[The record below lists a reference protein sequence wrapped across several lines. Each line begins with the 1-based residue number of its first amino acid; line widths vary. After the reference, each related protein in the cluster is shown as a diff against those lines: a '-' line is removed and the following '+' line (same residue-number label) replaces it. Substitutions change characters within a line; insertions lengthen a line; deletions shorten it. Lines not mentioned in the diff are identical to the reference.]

1 MTNPPEYP
9 IDQPVKMPQQ
19 GIWPPSVHRFDDK
32 TVTAL
37 RLAEVTGRPLLMR
50 GLPGVGKSQTARAA
64 AAFAGRPFLAH
75 VIDARTEPHDL
86 MWRFD
91 QVRRLADAQVG
102 KPGKAL
108 PKDRAYL
115 APQTLWWAFD
125 WNQAQRLL
133 RGGSPPL
140 APPAGWQP
148 GRDRAVVLID
158 EIDKAD
164 PELPN
169 ALLEVLSANGFRVP
183 FTGQSVACGEA
194 QRPLILITTNEER
207 ELPQP
212 FLRRCLVRVLEL
224 PNKKDALIAEL
235 CRIGTDHQD
244 WLMACERRSAD
255 QSCAIIKEVAACV
268 ADERLA
274 RLGSGDYLPG
284 TAEFL
289 DLVNGLAMLWP
300 GNAAEQRKQLT
311 EISRFA
317 LKKSAQLGQID

>member
-1 MTNPPEYP
+1 MTNLPNYRAVT
-9 IDQPVKMPQQ
+9 PVEMPQQ
-19 GIWPPSVHRFDDK
+19 GIWPRAVHRFDDK
-32 TVTAL
+32 TVVAL
-37 RLAEVTGRPLLMR
+37 RMAEVTGRPLLMR

-64 AAFAGRPFLAH
+64 AAFAERPFLAH

-115 APQTLWWAFD
+115 SPQTLWWAFD

-140 APPAGWQP
+140 PPPAGWQAD
-148 GRDRAVVLID
+148 RDRAVVLID

-183 FTGQSVACGEA
+183 FTGQDVRCDPSL
-194 QRPLILITTNEER
+194 RPLILITTNEER

-224 PNKKDALIAEL
+224 PSQKDNLIAEL
-235 CRIGTDHQD
+235 SRIGVDHQD
-244 WLMACERRSAD
+244 WLNACRPEGERLR
-255 QSCAIIKEVAACV
+255 CEIIGEVAARV
-268 ADERLA
+268 ADERLQ
-274 RLGSGDYLPG
+274 RLHSGDYLPG

-289 DLVNGLAMLWP
+289 DLVNALAALEPGDATKQRQMLKDI
-300 GNAAEQRKQLT
+300 GQ
-311 EISRFA
+311 FA
-317 LKKSAQLGQID
+317 LKKSALLGDA